1 MPKTIGNIVSKLL
14 SPIKK
19 AWKYLDDKATVTD
32 LLSLFIIALGMVLII
47 GGLTLTILDTSFGGL
62 SSQSGFTAGT
72 AASTINLVPGI
83 PFFTGD
89 LASTSLTM
97 VGLVSWVLGIDFLL
111 IGLGIW
117 VRHKLARLLMLSIF
131 LVSFLFQFVQFMLLG
146 YMGSPSSILD
156 MVTCG
161 FLSYLLFSKFDSE
174 KANKTESIK
183 YKKYFE
189 LT

>member
-1 MPKTIGNIVSKLL
+1 LPKTIGNIVSKLL

-117 VRHKLARLLMLSIF
+117 VRHKLADAFDFSRFVFVPVCSIYATWIYGLAKFHIGYGNVWISKLS
-131 LVSFLFQFVQFMLLG
+131 SFFK
-146 YMGSPSSILD
+146 I
-156 MVTCG
+156 
-161 FLSYLLFSKFDSE
+161 
-174 KANKTESIK
+174 
-183 YKKYFE
+183 
-189 LT
+189 